1 MRVLLF
7 GTYDTSTHPRVATIA
22 EGLRARGADVAECNA
37 PLGLDTAARV
47 DMLAHPWRAPALLA
61 RLARRWATLTV
72 AARRT
77 PAPDVVVVGYLG
89 HFDVHLA
96 RLLFRRV
103 PVVLDHL
110 VGASDTARDRRLD
123 GGPRQ
128 VVLRLIDSAAL
139 RAADIVVVD
148 TDEHLAA
155 LPPRY
160 RSRAVV
166 IPVGAPAA
174 WYDAAGPEPSP
185 PQASGGLPGQ
195 SPSSADQ
202 PGRSAAPSHPPG
214 QSPPPSDPPGPL
226 RVVFY
231 GLYTPLQGTPVIGAA
246 LSKIAGA
253 GIEVTMVGGGQDAV
267 RARSA
272 AASNLAVRWLDWV
285 PAADLPALVAG
296 HDVCL
301 GIFGTGDKALR
312 VVPNKVFQGAAA
324 GCAIVTSDTAP
335 QRRALGDAALL
346 VPPGDPGAL
355 AAALLRL
362 ADDRAGLDRLR
373 HQAYA
378 LARQRFAPAQI
389 VAALAAKL
397 APGGSLDLQ
406 EEEPRMVRST
416 AAARPPA
423 DVDAV
428 APLAP
433 NAWLRYDL
441 VQRMLPPDGVTDVL
455 EIGCGQG
462 AFGARLACRYRYL
475 GVEPDKTSW
484 AVAQRRI
491 TAVSSG
497 EVRNVAVETLGA
509 ERFDL
514 VCAFEVLEHIEDDAA
529 AVKDWAGR
537 LRPGGWL
544 LLSVPAG
551 QRRYGPWDELVGH
564 FRRYDPEAITDLLAS
579 CGFGEIKVRYYGFP
593 LGYALEAGRNL
604 IGRRRLTPAGDHT
617 FAERTAG
624 SGRQLQPTTSVRGLA
639 TRWGTVPF
647 RALQR
652 AFPRNGTGIV
662 VLARLAD

>member
-7 GTYDTSTHPRVATIA
+7 GTYDTSMHPRVATIA

-272 AASNLAVRWLDWV
+272 AASNPAVRWLDWV